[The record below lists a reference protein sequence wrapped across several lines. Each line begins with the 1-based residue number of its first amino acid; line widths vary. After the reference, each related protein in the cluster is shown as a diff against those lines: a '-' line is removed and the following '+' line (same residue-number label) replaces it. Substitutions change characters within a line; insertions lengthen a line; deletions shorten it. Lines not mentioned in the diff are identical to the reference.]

1 MRLAPA
7 FLIAFWIS
15 FYLRFGFAKL
25 IDSVVAIAG
34 AGASTLQEIFGE
46 EKIAK
51 QVLNAAKRQNKK
63 RGSSDVNEGSSI
75 PKKKAKASSGD
86 NRQSTDLETSL
97 ALPEECLDEE
107 ELSKCV
113 LHTNRAPVVLAF
125 AVQLLK
131 YTMSEQPLS
140 SRLSL
145 AQAMVSANSR
155 SKAVSLGLESG
166 KSAEEEGWG
175 RGQPMVRVMGRDIC
189 TMKRWGYE
197 WKEMG
202 ETKQTETQS
211 SDATIQQEEEQ
222 NVKPALWGLDLEAL
236 KKSSGPAKPGTG
248 VGLSDDLPIHTPQ
261 SARAYLLK
269 SFDTLPNPDSNA
281 SPKKKAPSATARQE
295 EKEQNLGKLLGA
307 LDLLYQSWVTI
318 LDPTELDRRAWNWY
332 IRVRPKVADGVAGW
346 GGKGSVRLVD
356 ILALRRTP

>member
-1 MRLAPA
+1 MIQ
-7 FLIAFWIS
+7 IAE
-15 FYLRFGFAKL
+15 LM
-25 IDSVVAIAG
+25 DSVLAIAG
-34 AGASTLQEIFGE
+34 AGAGTLQEIFGE
-46 EKIAK
+46 EKTAK

-63 RGSSDVNEGSSI
+63 RGSGDDNAESST
-75 PKKKAKASSGD
+75 PKKKAKASSG
-86 NRQSTDLETSL
+86 NSQESTDLETSL

-113 LHTNRAPVVLAF
+113 LYTNRAPVVLAF

-131 YTMSEQPLS
+131 YTMPEQPLS

-175 RGQPMVRVMGRDIC
+175 QGQPMVRVMGRDIR

-197 WKEMG
+197 WKGKG
-202 ETKQTETQS
+202 ESEQDETQS
-211 SDATIQQEEEQ
+211 SDATIQQEEQ
-222 NVKPALWGLDLEAL
+222 DGKPALWGLDLEAL

-248 VGLSDDLPIHTPQ
+248 VGLGDNLPIYTPQ

-269 SFDTLPNPDSNA
+269 SFDTPPSTDSNA
-281 SPKKKAPSATARQE
+281 NPKKKASSAAGRRE

-307 LDLLYQSWVTI
+307 LDLLYQSWAAI
-318 LDPTELDRRAWNWY
+318 LDPTELDKRSWSWY
-332 IRVRPKVADGVAGW
+332 IQVRPEVADGVAGW
-346 GGKGSVRLVD
+346 GGKGSVKLRD
-356 ILALRRTP
+356 ILALRRT

>member
-1 MRLAPA
+1 LFHCLLNFILLKIR
-7 FLIAFWIS
+7 IAEF
-15 FYLRFGFAKL
+15 

-46 EKIAK
+46 EKTAK

-63 RGSSDVNEGSSI
+63 RGSSDVNTESSI
-75 PKKKAKASSGD
+75 PKKKAKASSG
-86 NRQSTDLETSL
+86 NNQESTDLEASL

-131 YTMSEQPLS
+131 YTMPEQPLS

-155 SKAVSLGLESG
+155 SKAVSLGIESG

-175 RGQPMVRVMGRDIC
+175 QGQPMVRVMGRDIR

-197 WKEMG
+197 WKEKV
-202 ETKQTETQS
+202 EIKQVETQS
-211 SDATIQQEEEQ
+211 SDATIQQEQ
-222 NVKPALWGLDLEAL
+222 TVKPALWGLDLEAL

-248 VGLSDDLPIHTPQ
+248 VGLGNLPIHTPQ

-281 SPKKKAPSATARQE
+281 SPKKKAPSASAKQE
-295 EKEQNLGKLLGA
+295 EKEQNLGKLLGT
-307 LDLLYQSWVTI
+307 LDLLYQSWVTT
-318 LDPTELDRRAWNWY
+318 LDLTELDRRAWNWY
-332 IRVRPKVADGVAGW
+332 IRVRPEVADGVAGW
-346 GGKGSVRLVD
+346 GGKGSVRLAD